1 MMRVGKK
8 LSTNVFMD
16 TIQEQTFLTFINKST
31 FFFVF
36 LFQFLKKIS
45 FFSHQKKIRLYSSF
59 NYISKNYR
67 MIVQKEIVKFFYKLF
82 FFFEKKNFFSLS
94 LCIDKNKNSNKL
106 ESKFTHVFTLCFVFD
121 IRKQKKLLMCFLCVS
136 VCFFK

>member
-82 FFFEKKNFFSLS
+82 FF
-94 LCIDKNKNSNKL
+94 
-106 ESKFTHVFTLCFVFD
+106 
-121 IRKQKKLLMCFLCVS
+121 
-136 VCFFK
+136 